1 VYMCVRRMCVCVYG
15 CVCGVVHILCASMVV
30 CVMCVCVLT
39 APTLLRPRPPKLCQ
53 PPQFVSTLVPRC
65 FPHTPLAPPPPYF
78 LAVYSSEQSRPLFRP
93 AVSASGNRT
102 TACCSTFC
110 QIKTFL
116 SLTSRERKRHSVL
129 DLEDVL

>member
-93 AVSASGNRT
+93 AVSASGMC
-102 TACCSTFC
+102 APLPLPPPEIEVWDLST
-110 QIKTFL
+110 L
-116 SLTSRERKRHSVL
+116 SVNSLSPRP
-129 DLEDVL
+129 